1 MKSESIDWDCVA
13 KVLSRMDL
21 TGFVLLVLFSPIFL
35 LLWLYSK
42 FIERRWL
49 KMELNRGQLESL
61 KELLN

>member
-42 FIERRWL
+42 FIERR
-49 KMELNRGQLESL
+49 
-61 KELLN
+61 